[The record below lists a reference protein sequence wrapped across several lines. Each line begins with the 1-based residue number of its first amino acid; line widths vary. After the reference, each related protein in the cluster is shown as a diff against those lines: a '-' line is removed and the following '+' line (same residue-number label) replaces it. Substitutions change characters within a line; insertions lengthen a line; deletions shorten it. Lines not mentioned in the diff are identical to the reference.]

1 MRWKSMGQSPQT
13 IVAILL
19 RPRQAGEIAK
29 TRRLRPLLERRRWG
43 RALSCIEAGNPRLVA
58 YVRDSRE
65 EADRDTGHR
74 QRFGFSLCFVAAV
87 DSLDLVGLFGPRVT
101 HSRSGPAIAA

>member
-1 MRWKSMGQSPQT
+1 MGQSPQT

-43 RALSCIEAGNPRLVA
+43 RALSCIEAGNPSLVA
-58 YVRDSRE
+58 YARDSRE